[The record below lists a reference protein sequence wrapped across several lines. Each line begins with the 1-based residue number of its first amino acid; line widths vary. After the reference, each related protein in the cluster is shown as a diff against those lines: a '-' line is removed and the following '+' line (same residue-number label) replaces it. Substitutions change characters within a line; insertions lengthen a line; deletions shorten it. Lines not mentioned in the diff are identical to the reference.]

1 MRRIALVP
9 LAVLAIHAALPAIAG
24 TCNVDIDAV
33 NARIDQMGEYRAY
46 FGRVV
51 SDITC
56 DSTAPN
62 TIPAREMICE
72 SAASGDMVLFQ
83 MEQLD
88 SIAWAYAAENATG
101 EQMDPENPLL
111 DAAFIAARDYC
122 TDEACVCETLIQ
134 HTNDSL
140 GGTSPYPQ

>member
-1 MRRIALVP
+1 MRRIVTSS
-9 LAVLAIHAALPAIAG
+9 LAMLATLAALPAIAG
-24 TCNVDIDAV
+24 TCSVDIDAV
-33 NARIDQMGEYRAY
+33 NARIDQMGEYHAY
-46 FGRVV
+46 FGSVV

-56 DSTAPN
+56 DTAAPN
-62 TIPAREMICE
+62 TIPARQMICD
-72 SAASGDMVLFQ
+72 SATSGDMVLFQ
-83 MEQLD
+83 MAQLD
-88 SIAWAYAAENATG
+88 NIAWAYAAENATG
-101 EQMDPENPLL
+101 EQMDPKNPLL